1 MKLTKMM
8 VVVAMLVGSVA
19 NAQETDAKT
28 AYAEMKNLFGLVPS
42 FFKAF
47 PEEAI
52 APAWD
57 EYKNL
62 ELSPSTALPGKVKEL
77 IGLAVAAQIPCR
89 YCTYFHTQAARLNG
103 ASDRELKEAI
113 VMSSLTR
120 HWSTVLNGNQID
132 EAAFKLEVGKILEY
146 VGKPHAP
153 STSTDAEKD
162 IEATLGR
169 VPAFL
174 KAFPAA
180 ALPGAW
186 RELKTIQLGSTA
198 LPNKHKEL
206 IGLAVASQ
214 IPCKYC
220 VYFHTQVARALGATD
235 AEIRE
240 AVGMASLTRHWSTF
254 LNGIMT
260 DETAFRREVDQAVA
274 HIKKQSKVAAR

>member
-8 VVVAMLVGSVA
+8 VVAAMLVGSVA
-19 NAQETDAKT
+19 NAQETDAKAT
-28 AYAEMKNLFGLVPS
+28 YAEMKNLFGLVPS

-57 EYKNL
+57 AYKGL
-62 ELSPSTALPGKVKEL
+62 ELNPNTALPGKVKEL

-120 HWSTVLNGNQID
+120 QWSTVLNGNQID

-146 VGKPHAP
+146 AGKPHAP
-153 STSTDAEKD
+153 STSSDAEKD

-174 KAFPAA
+174 KAFPPA

-186 RELKTIQLGSTA
+186 RELKIVQLGKTA
-198 LPNKHKEL
+198 LPNKDKEL

-235 AEIRE
+235 AEIHE

-254 LNGIMT
+254 LNGMMT
-260 DETAFRREVDQAVA
+260 DENAFRREVDQAVA

>member
-19 NAQETDAKT
+19 QAQETDAKT
-28 AYAEMKNLFGLVPS
+28 AYAEMKNVFGLVPS
-42 FFKAF
+42 FMKAF

-52 APAWD
+52 GPAWD
-57 EYKNL
+57 EFKSLQLN
-62 ELSPSTALPGKVKEL
+62 PNTALPGKVKEL

-89 YCTYFHTQAARLNG
+89 YCIYFHTQAARLNG

-113 VMSSLTR
+113 VMSAIVR

-146 VGKPHAP
+146 AGKPHAP
-153 STSTDAEKD
+153 PASNDAEKD

-169 VPAFL
+169 VPGFL
-174 KAFPAA
+174 KAFPPA

-186 RELKTIQLGSTA
+186 RELKTVQLGKTA
-198 LPNKHKEL
+198 LPNKYKEL

-214 IPCKYC
+214 IPCRYC
-220 VYFHTQVARALGATD
+220 TYFHTQTARALGATD

-240 AVGMASLTRHWSTF
+240 AIGMASIVRHWSTF
-254 LNGIMT
+254 LNGMMT